1 MRNECNIIRD
11 ILPLYIEDMVSADTA
26 AFVEEHLEKCAE
38 CRADLENSKKISQIE
53 EVSLAEQDKDILPLR
68 TIKKKWQ
75 RKKVVLICTT
85 VLITILISVIGLYFC
100 EPVQEIF
107 LTKRPN
113 EIDADTVVILHS
125 SDGDVSSQEV
135 TITDEET
142 VSEILS
148 MHNSLKVMY
157 MSRPSAEE
165 RMRLIFYKE
174 DKIISEWGISFYEED
189 GVLITWSNAFVD
201 KGNHVVKSEFDY
213 ARLVEIFNAATK

>member
-1 MRNECNIIRD
+1 MKNECNIIRD
-11 ILPLYIEDMVSADTA
+11 ILPLYIEDMVSADTS
-26 AFVEEHLEKCAE
+26 AFVEEHLETCAE
-38 CRADLENSKKISQIE
+38 CRANLENLKNTSQIE
-53 EVSLAEQDKDILPLR
+53 EVSLAEQDNDILPLR

-75 RKKVVLICTT
+75 RKKVLLICTT
-85 VLITILISVIGLYFC
+85 VLITILISVIGLYSC
-100 EPVQEIF
+100 EPVQEF
-107 LTKRPN
+107 VLTKSPN

-135 TITDEET
+135 VITDKDT
-142 VSEILS
+142 VSELLS

-189 GVLITWSNAFVD
+189 GVLITWGNAFVD

-213 ARLVEIFNAATK
+213 ARLVEIFNIATN

>member
-1 MRNECNIIRD
+1 MKNEFNIIRD
-11 ILPLYIEDMVSADTA
+11 ILPLYVEDMVSADTS

-38 CRADLENSKKISQIE
+38 CRADWENLKKTSQIE
-53 EVSLAEQDKDILPLR
+53 EVPLAKQDNDILPLR
-68 TIKKKWQ
+68 AIKKKWK
-75 RKKVVLICTT
+75 RKKAVLICTT

-100 EPVQEIF
+100 EPVQEF
-107 LTKRPN
+107 VLTKRPN
-113 EIDADTVVILHS
+113 EINADTVVILHS
-125 SDGDVSSQEV
+125 SNGDISSQEV
-135 TITDEET
+135 TITDKDT
-142 VSEILS
+142 VSELLS

-213 ARLVEIFNAATK
+213 TRLVEIFNTATN

>member
-1 MRNECNIIRD
+1 MKNECNIIRD
-11 ILPLYIEDMVSADTA
+11 ILPLYVEDMVSADTS

-38 CRADLENSKKISQIE
+38 CRADWENLKKTSQIE
-53 EVSLAEQDKDILPLR
+53 EVPLAKQDNDILPLR
-68 TIKKKWQ
+68 AIKKKWK
-75 RKKVVLICTT
+75 RKKAVLICTT

-100 EPVQEIF
+100 EPVQEF
-107 LTKRPN
+107 VLTKRPN
-113 EIDADTVVILHS
+113 EINADTVVILHS
-125 SDGDVSSQEV
+125 SNGDISSQEV
-135 TITDEET
+135 TITDKDT
-142 VSEILS
+142 VSELLS

-213 ARLVEIFNAATK
+213 TRLVEIFNTATN

>member
-1 MRNECNIIRD
+1 MKNECNIIRD
-11 ILPLYIEDMVSADTA
+11 ILPLYVEDMVSADTS

-38 CRADLENSKKISQIE
+38 CRADLENLKRTGQIE
-53 EVSLAEQDKDILPLR
+53 EVPLAEPDNDILPLR

-85 VLITILISVIGLYFC
+85 VLITILISVIGLYSC
-100 EPVQEIF
+100 EPVQEF
-107 LTKRPN
+107 VLTKRPN
-113 EIDADTVVILHS
+113 AIDADTVVILHS

-135 TITDEET
+135 TITDKDT

-165 RMRLIFYKE
+165 RMRLIFYKD

-189 GVLITWSNAFVD
+189 GTLITWSNAFAD
-201 KGNHVVKSEFDY
+201 KGNHVVKSEFNY
-213 ARLVEIFNAATK
+213 AHLVEIFNAATN

>member
-1 MRNECNIIRD
+1 
-11 ILPLYIEDMVSADTA
+11 MVSADTA
-26 AFVEEHLEKCAE
+26 AFVEEHLETCAE
-38 CRADLENSKKISQIE
+38 CRANLENLKNTSQIE
-53 EVSLAEQDKDILPLR
+53 EVSLAEQDNDILPLR

-75 RKKVVLICTT
+75 RKKVLLICTT
-85 VLITILISVIGLYFC
+85 VLITILISVIGLYSC
-100 EPVQEIF
+100 EPVQEF
-107 LTKRPN
+107 VLTKSPN

-135 TITDEET
+135 VITDKDT
-142 VSEILS
+142 VSELLS

-189 GVLITWSNAFVD
+189 GVLITWGNAFVD

-213 ARLVEIFNAATK
+213 ARLVEIFNIATN